1 MTPQQK
7 VIWTV
12 NASAREQ
19 LLMLRLLDVY
29 GKNQEFYATLEDI
42 SKATNFSY
50 PLVVRC
56 MKGLKELG
64 WLENQRI
71 YHKQDGGNLHVVK
84 NCMYR
89 FLI

>member
-12 NASAREQ
+12 NASPREQ
-19 LLMLRLLDVY
+19 MLMLRLYDVY
-29 GKNQEFYATLEDI
+29 GKNAEFYATLEDI
-42 SKATNFSY
+42 AKVTHVSY

-64 WLENQRI
+64 WIESQRV
-71 YHKQDGGNLHVVK
+71 YHKEKGRNLHVVK
-84 NCMYR
+84 NCLYR